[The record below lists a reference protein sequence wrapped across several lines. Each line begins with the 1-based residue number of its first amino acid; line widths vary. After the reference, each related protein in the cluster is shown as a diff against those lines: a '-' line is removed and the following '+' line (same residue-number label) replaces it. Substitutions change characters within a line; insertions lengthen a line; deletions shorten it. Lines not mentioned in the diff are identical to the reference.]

1 MKQMKLWKR
10 NAVVL
15 AIAVFVCGAVYLNW
29 DYGKQEEA
37 VAGKNLG
44 ESVLVANNGI
54 VEGAAEGDDAVAG
67 DGAEP
72 GEEKDGYF
80 SNARLSR
87 QQSRDSALT
96 LLRETADDENASQ
109 EKLDEA
115 NAAIQT
121 MANYTMTEAE
131 IENMVM
137 AKGYTNCFAF
147 LNDNSISVVV
157 SAPADGLT
165 DADVAK
171 IGEIVMAQTGLQ
183 GDQIKIVPMD

>member
-10 NAVVL
+10 NAVVM
-15 AIAVFVCGAVYLNW
+15 AIAVFVCGAVYVNW

-37 VAGKNLG
+37 AAGKNLG
-44 ESVLVANNGI
+44 ESVLVANNSA
-54 VEGAAEGDDAVAG
+54 VEGTEGAGAAAQDGGKPAG
-67 DGAEP
+67 
-72 GEEKDGYF
+72 EKDGYF

-96 LLRETADDENASQ
+96 LLREAAEDENASQ
-109 EKLDEA
+109 ERVDEA

-157 SAPADGLT
+157 SAPVDGLT